1 MSEVAVERGEVGLE
15 RLRIALPERGGKGWS
30 RDPAFAE
37 LLQNRVGDAFQTDH
51 PAIAADR
58 TAAFSTSA
66 ETPSRVDDAHEDSR
80 RDEEEGQDDVERKES
95 SQATAEDVAVEVAP
109 NVGDERLPEQGDES
123 VSGASETETLGEG
136 ARLRG
141 KEADDSQ
148 TVSRLAVENTSQP
161 DLRSEEEPAPE
172 QSSARQG
179 AADSISGRDGEE
191 SPRET
196 ASPKAEDATGVTT
209 IVTFQA
215 SENAGRLTVSRDGK
229 KIFKGKEAESEQSN
243 RNSRGVA
250 EDRRKT
256 AIAESPRAEEPLQA
270 GIGGDTNGDIVSNL
284 AAKEVE
290 TDARDEASAVDGRR
304 TRGKRHGPKGEVD
317 ADQGLQR
324 FQPTRGRQD
333 APQAVTEGATGLTN
347 STPAFGENVGS
358 PAGPTAASGT
368 AAAVSEP
375 SAVASTPTA
384 VTGTANMR
392 KDSGGTAPEAQA
404 TDSGRAAD
412 GSPSN
417 LHAADRARFVQ
428 RVAQAFRAANER
440 GGHVRLRLHP
450 PELGSLRVELK
461 ITDGVMSA
469 RMEAESAAARD
480 LLAEHLPV
488 LRQRLAD
495 HGIRVE
501 RFELDLMGQNG
512 QGPSQQA
519 FQPPADGQGRRHHD
533 MNPPRRR
540 TQAAEAPG
548 RPEGNA
554 VGVRTASGID
564 VII

>member
-30 RDPAFAE
+30 RDSAFAE
-37 LLQNRVGDAFQTDH
+37 LLQIRVGDAFQTDH

-66 ETPSRVDDAHEDSR
+66 ETPSRADDAHEDSR

-123 VSGASETETLGEG
+123 VSGASEAETLGEG

-148 TVSRLAVENTSQP
+148 TVSRLAVENTSRA

-179 AADSISGRDGEE
+179 AADSISERDGED

-196 ASPKAEDATGVTT
+196 ASQKSADATEITAMGSSS
-209 IVTFQA
+209 A
-215 SENAGRLTVSRDGK
+215 AENVGESTVSSDRK
-229 KIFKGKEAESEQSN
+229 EFKNKEAEAAEPN
-243 RNSRGVA
+243 RKTSGIA
-250 EDRRKT
+250 EDRRKS
-256 AIAESPRAEEPLQA
+256 AFAESPRAEEPLQA
-270 GIGGDTNGDIVSNL
+270 GIGGETNGDIVSNL
-284 AAKEVE
+284 AAKEAE

-304 TRGKRHGPKGEVD
+304 TRGKRHGPKSEVD

-347 STPAFGENVGS
+347 STPAFGENAGS
-358 PAGPTAASGT
+358 PAGPTAVSGT

-375 SAVASTPTA
+375 SAAASTPTA

-392 KDSGGTAPEAQA
+392 TDSGSTAPEAQA

-564 VII
+564 VMI

>member
-15 RLRIALPERGGKGWS
+15 RLRVALPERSGKGWG
-30 RDPAFAE
+30 RDSAFAE
-37 LLQNRVGDAFQTDH
+37 LLQNRVGDAFQTDQ

-58 TAAFSTSA
+58 TAEPSTST
-66 ETPSRVDDAHEDSR
+66 ETPSRADDAHEDSR
-80 RDEEEGQDDVERKES
+80 RDEEEEQNDVKQKDTT
-95 SQATAEDVAVEVAP
+95 QATTEDIAVDVAS
-109 NVGDERLPEQGDES
+109 NVGEERLPEQGDES
-123 VSGASETETLGEG
+123 VSRASESETLGEG
-136 ARLRG
+136 ERRRSNQ
-141 KEADDSQ
+141 ADDSQ
-148 TVSRLAVENTSQP
+148 MVSRLAVKNTTQP
-161 DLRSEEEPAPE
+161 DLRSEKAPAPE
-172 QSSARQG
+172 PSSARRG
-179 AADSISGRDGEE
+179 AADSMSERDGEE
-191 SPRET
+191 SPGET
-196 ASPKAEDATGVTT
+196 ASLKAEDATGVTT
-209 IVTFQA
+209 IVPFQP
-215 SENAGRLTVSRDGK
+215 SENAAQLMMSRDGK
-229 KIFKGKEAESEQSN
+229 ILKEKEAKSEQSN

-256 AIAESPRAEEPLQA
+256 PTTEIPTAGKPLQA
-270 GIGGDTNGDIVSNL
+270 GTGGETDGNLVSKL
-284 AAKEVE
+284 AAKEAE
-290 TDARDEASAVDGRR
+290 TDARDEASAVDGTR
-304 TRGKRHGPKGEVD
+304 TKGKRYGQKGEVD
-317 ADQGLQR
+317 AGQGIQR
-324 FQPTRGRQD
+324 FQPTRGRQEV
-333 APQAVTEGATGLTN
+333 PQAVTEGAAALKN
-347 STPAFGENVGS
+347 STPASGENVGS
-358 PAGPTAASGT
+358 PAGSTAASGT

-375 SAVASTPTA
+375 SAAASTPTA

-392 KDSGGTAPEAQA
+392 TDSGGTADAAQA

-417 LHAADRARFVQ
+417 LDAAGRARFVQ

-533 MNPPRRR
+533 MNPSRRR
-540 TQAAEAPG
+540 TRAAESPG
-548 RPEGNA
+548 RPEGNT

-564 VII
+564 VMI